1 MEAEALGGGGGRRVA
16 SCGCCVALNNV
27 AKKNNSWLFFILWIL
42 LKQCG
47 RQGQGSGLGVGGSD
61 EVGQEGSVGTGGH
74 RAREEDT
81 S

>member
-1 MEAEALGGGGGRRVA
+1 MWQ
-16 SCGCCVALNNV
+16 
-27 AKKNNSWLFFILWIL
+27 KKNNSWLVFILWIL

-47 RQGQGSGLGVGGSD
+47 RQGLGVGGSD
-61 EVGQEGSVGTGGH
+61 EVGQEGSVDTGGH